1 MLNLMRKHAGSWMIK
16 VLLFAIVVVF
26 VFWGVGSMRNQNET
40 QVAEVNGEII
50 PVEVYRQAYYRMLDE
65 YRRIYGGQ
73 LDDNLIKLL
82 RPNEMAL
89 DRLIERVLLL
99 QEAGRLKIKVGS
111 DELAQAIYSMPDF
124 QVNGAFNTER
134 YQQILAQNN
143 LSDQRFRMDRSE
155 ALLLNK
161 LRSVLLVGVV
171 ATEDEAK
178 EWFEWTNAKVSI
190 EYALFAPARYGDLQP
205 TDEQIRAYFN
215 DHKDNYRTQPQ
226 VKATYI
232 HFDTELVKSE
242 VKISEETIAA
252 YYESHPAEFQ
262 TEKRVKAR
270 HILFKVDEGAD
281 AALDENKKA
290 EAMKVYEMATAGKDF
305 AELAKQYSEGPTK
318 DNGGDLGWFTRS
330 RMVKPFADKA
340 FSMAAGEIGGPVRTD
355 FGWHVIKVEQIEPAT
370 SQTLEQAAT
379 GIRVKLTSEKAKE
392 LALEK
397 AEALYESVFDGDDLL
412 EAGKSQQAP
421 VRQTGYFT
429 AAGPKEKAIVQGRKF
444 AQIAFG
450 LEKMAISEIQ
460 ELGSGYVILQVT
472 DRKEAVIPEF
482 EQVAERVKAD
492 TIKDQQQQK
501 AKADAEAFLAEL
513 QKGGTLAQLGTQF
526 NVQPK
531 ETPLFARNGAIPT
544 IGNEQ
549 QISQAVFGLTM
560 EKPLA
565 DKAVQGRKG
574 WYVVRLKERQA
585 PEESGFGKERDAII
599 ERLTGQK
606 RQAAYQAWLADLRS
620 RSDITV
626 NRSLLEQ

>member
-26 VFWGVGSMRNQNET
+26 IFWGVGSMRSQNET
-40 QVAEVNGEII
+40 QVAEVNGEVI

-73 LDDNLIKLL
+73 LDDNLIKML
-82 RPNEMAL
+82 RPDDMAL

-99 QEAGRLKIKVGS
+99 QEAERLKIKVGS
-111 DELAQAIYSMPDF
+111 DELAQAIYSIPDF

-134 YQQILAQNN
+134 YQQVLAQNN
-143 LSDQRFRMDRSE
+143 LTDQRFRMDRSE

-190 EYALFAPARYGDLQP
+190 EYALFTTARYGDLQP

-215 DHKDNYRTQPQ
+215 DRKDNYRTQPQ
-226 VKATYI
+226 VKATYV
-232 HFDTELVKSE
+232 HFDAGLVKSE
-242 VKISEETIAA
+242 VAISEETIAA

-270 HILFKVDEGAD
+270 HILFKVEEGAD
-281 AALDENKKA
+281 AALDEKKKA
-290 EAMKVYEMATAGKDF
+290 KAMEVYEMAAAGKDF

-318 DNGGDLGWFTRS
+318 DNGGDLGWFARS

-340 FSMAAGEIGGPVRTD
+340 FTMAAGEIGGPVRTD

-370 SQTLEQAAT
+370 TQTLEQAAA
-379 GIRVKLTSEKAKE
+379 GIRVKLTNEKAKE

-412 EAGKSQQAP
+412 EAGKSQEAP
-421 VRQTGYFT
+421 VRQTDYFT
-429 AAGPKEKAIVQGRKF
+429 AAGPREKEIVQRREF

-482 EQVAERVKAD
+482 EEVADRVKAD

-513 QKGGTLAQLGTQF
+513 QKGGTLAQIGAQF
-526 NVQPK
+526 DVQPK
-531 ETPLFARNGAIPT
+531 ETPLFARSGAIPT

-549 QISQAVFGLTM
+549 QISQAAFGLTT

-574 WYVVRLKERQA
+574 WYAIRLKERQA

-606 RQAAYQAWLADLRS
+606 RQAVYQSWLADLKS

-626 NRSLLEQ
+626 NRSLME